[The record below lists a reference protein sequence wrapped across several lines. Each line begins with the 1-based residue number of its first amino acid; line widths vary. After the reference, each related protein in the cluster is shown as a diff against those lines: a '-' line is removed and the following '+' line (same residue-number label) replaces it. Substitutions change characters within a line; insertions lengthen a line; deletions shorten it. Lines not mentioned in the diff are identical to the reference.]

1 LAEVRLQKI
10 LANRGYGS
18 RRDCEQFI
26 LDGRVKVNGKKAQ
39 IGQKADPQKD
49 RIEFDKN
56 VITEKKDKDIYIAFY
71 KPRRV
76 ISDIKKADDRKVVS
90 DFIPLD
96 KYFFI
101 VGRLDYDSE
110 GLILLTNNG
119 DLANKLTHPRYE
131 HEKEYHVLSKKIPD
145 KEQLEIWRRGVV
157 IEGGYRTRPV
167 KVDYLSVKAKNWLK
181 VVMREGKKRQIR
193 EIGRAIGLP
202 ITRIVR
208 KRIAT
213 LQLGALNPGEW
224 RYLTDEEITELLN
237 AVK

>member
-1 LAEVRLQKI
+1 
-10 LANRGYGS
+10 
-18 RRDCEQFI
+18 
-26 LDGRVKVNGKKAQ
+26 
-39 IGQKADPQKD
+39 
-49 RIEFDKN
+49 
-56 VITEKKDKDIYIAFY
+56 
-71 KPRRV
+71 
-76 ISDIKKADDRKVVS
+76 VVS